1 MQRNLLAGAAT
12 ALLTL
17 LLSASLTAQ
26 EPPAEEKQLT
36 PGEISALEEQSAKA
50 FAEGEHRRVLEINQE
65 LHDQRPF
72 NVDYQVEIVRAAA
85 LLDEKTIAYEQMLS
99 MTRQGVAYDFNQ
111 TDDTL
116 NIRKTELYRYL
127 NDLMIETLV
136 PAGDAFVQLALAGEA
151 ADFRSITW
159 DSTRERF
166 LVGTA
171 REGKVFAVSMEGD
184 AEVLLQADDR
194 NGLWSIGGL
203 FADAARNRL
212 WISSTASP
220 DFAAYKPAD
229 QYRAALFEFN
239 LETLELIETYFL
251 PVDSIAHE
259 LGGIAV
265 TDDGHVYVVD
275 RATPIVYLKKP
286 EADRIEG
293 FVGSKKLVSLT
304 DVTVAP
310 DNSRIFVS
318 DSATGIFVV
327 DPAAQQAYMLSGPPD
342 SNFGGIE
349 GIEYTFGELLIVQG
363 GLQPQRL
370 MRLKLD
376 PTASA
381 AEAVTPMAVAKK
393 EYNHPGVAALQGGNL
408 YYFANTV
415 GEDEGAGAVVM
426 RTPVAEG
433 NQITPPDMR
442 KMQRTL
448 EERRKAAA
456 EKKKQ

>member
-1 MQRNLLAGAAT
+1 MQRNLLAGAAS

-26 EPPAEEKQLT
+26 EQPAEEKQLT
-36 PGEISALEEQSAKA
+36 PVEISALEEQSAKA
-50 FAEGEHRRVLEINQE
+50 FEEGEYRRALEINQE
-65 LHDQRPF
+65 LHEQRPF
-72 NVDYQVEIVRAAA
+72 NVNYQVEVVRTAA
-85 LLDEKTIAYEQMLS
+85 LLDEKSIAYEQMLK

-127 NDLMIETLV
+127 NDLMLETLV
-136 PAGDAFVQLALAGEA
+136 PAGDAFVQFTLPGEA

-171 REGKVFAVSMEGD
+171 KEGKVLAVSMEGE

-194 NGLWSIGGL
+194 NGLWSIGGMH
-203 FADAARNRL
+203 ADSAKNRL
-212 WISSTASP
+212 WISSTATP
-220 DFAAYKPAD
+220 DFSAFKPAD
-229 QYRAALFEFN
+229 LYRAALFEFN

-251 PVDSIAHE
+251 PVDSIPHE

-265 TDDGHVYVVD
+265 TDDGHVYVAD
-275 RATPIVYLKKP
+275 RATPIVYFKAP

-293 FVGSKKLVSLT
+293 FVGSKKLVSLK
-304 DVTVAP
+304 DLAVAP
-310 DNSRIFVS
+310 DNSRIFVA
-318 DSATGIFVV
+318 DSVRGIFVV
-327 DPAAQQAYMLSGPPD
+327 DPAVQQAYMLSGPND
-342 SNFGGIE
+342 TNFGGIE
-349 GIEYTFGELLIVQG
+349 GIEYSFGELFIVQG

-376 PTASA
+376 TMASA
-381 AEAVTPMAVAKK
+381 AEAVTPMAVANK
-393 EYNHPGVAALQGGNL
+393 EYNHPGVATLQGGNL
-408 YYFANTV
+408 YYFANTD
-415 GEDEGAGAVVM
+415 GKIDGAGAVVM
-426 RTPVAEG
+426 RTPVAQGSE
-433 NQITPPDMR
+433 IIPPDMR

-448 EERRKAAA
+448 EERKKAAA